1 MRDQRTKKLTQACSW
16 MTVGCAAGA
25 QRNMASDFVKRRD
38 LRRTARVRVQVP
50 ARYVSE
56 HLTIEGT
63 VTDLSPDGVFFCSDY
78 LDAMGELVR
87 ISIEVPW
94 QDRPLHLRGEVR
106 WVSEGPRAGGMG
118 IRFMD
123 VSFEDRAV
131 LSSLGVSGLGAESLN
146 ANMA

>member
-1 MRDQRTKKLTQACSW
+1 
-16 MTVGCAAGA
+16 
-25 QRNMASDFVKRRD
+25 MARHLEKTRD
-38 LRRTARVRVQVP
+38 LRRATRVKVQVP
-50 ARYVSE
+50 ARYISE
-56 HLTIEGT
+56 HLTIDGT

-106 WVSEGPRAGGMG
+106 WVSESPRTGGMG

-123 VSFEDRAV
+123 VSFEDRVV
-131 LSSLGVSGLGAESLN
+131 LSSLGVSGLAEGLS
-146 ANMA
+146 ATVF

>member
-1 MRDQRTKKLTQACSW
+1 
-16 MTVGCAAGA
+16 
-25 QRNMASDFVKRRD
+25 MASYLGQSRD
-38 LRRTARVRVQVP
+38 LRRAARAKVLVP

-78 LDAMGELVR
+78 LDAKGEPVR

-94 QDRPLHLRGEVR
+94 RDRPLHLRGEVR
-106 WVSEGPRAGGMG
+106 WVSENPRTGGMG

-123 VSFEDRAV
+123 VSFEDRVV
-131 LSSLGVSGLGAESLN
+131 LSSLGVSSLGAQGMN
-146 ANMA
+146 ASV

>member
-16 MTVGCAAGA
+16 MTVGCATGTLP
-25 QRNMASDFVKRRD
+25 NMPSHLEETRD
-38 LRRTARVRVQVP
+38 LRRTARVKVQVP

-78 LDAMGELVR
+78 LDAKGEPVR

-94 QDRPLHLRGEVR
+94 RDRPLHLRGEVR
-106 WVSEGPRAGGMG
+106 WVSESPRTGVMG

-123 VSFEDRAV
+123 VSFEDRVV
-131 LSSLGVSGLGAESLN
+131 LSSLGVAGLGAEGMN
-146 ANMA
+146 ATMA